1 MQTSARHALCSTVGM
16 TADSMFTLGLPT
28 PTGPAAAALLRA
40 VGDAQGVS
48 GAYADSPVG
57 FWPLHGAARAL
68 AAPPRRSG
76 TCVLVTCRASA
87 EPAHAAH
94 LRERS
99 LTAAQRF
106 VLSLW
111 HDGLDAVWVAD
122 GLPGGDAFRAAG
134 LPLGAAEPVGL
145 VWVPDD
151 GRPS

>member
-1 MQTSARHALCSTVGM
+1 MPALH
-16 TADSMFTLGLPT
+16 LPT
-28 PTGPAAAALLRA
+28 PTDLAAAALHRA

-57 FWPLHGAARAL
+57 FWPLRGAAHAL
-68 AAPPRRSG
+68 VAERHG
-76 TCVLVTCRASA
+76 TCVLVTCRSAA

-111 HDGLDAVWVAD
+111 HDGLDAVWIAD
-122 GLPGGDAFRAAG
+122 GLPAGDAFRAAG
-134 LPLGAAEPVGL
+134 LPIGAAEPVGL
-145 VWVPDD
+145 VWVPGDEEL
-151 GRPS
+151 S